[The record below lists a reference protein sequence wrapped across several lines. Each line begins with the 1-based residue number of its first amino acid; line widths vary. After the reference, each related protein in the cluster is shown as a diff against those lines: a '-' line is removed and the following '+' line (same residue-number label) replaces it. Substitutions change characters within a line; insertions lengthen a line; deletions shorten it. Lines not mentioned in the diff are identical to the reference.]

1 MLFPAE
7 TEKATEVKEMPV
19 IPQVKCR
26 RCGTTF
32 SSLRSRCP
40 NCGTR
45 VVSQSSRSPGTTP
58 GTVRGTAANSRAEA
72 NVRWQLAF
80 GLVLVFAVI
89 LSVIVMV
96 TSTLDGGS
104 SIINPTATP
113 VSPINQ
119 ISQAPSVEAPP
130 TPSPTPL
137 PKVESIKILYM
148 NTKDLTPENA
158 WPTMRVGESISVNAV
173 VYPMDILN
181 PEVEWSCSDTEG
193 TSLQF
198 TVNDDDTVTLTCV
211 SAELRNVQLTASCYG
226 TKVTITIYLREAP
239 TS

>member
-1 MLFPAE
+1 
-7 TEKATEVKEMPV
+7 MPV

-26 RCGTTF
+26 RCGATF

-72 NVRWQLAF
+72 NVRWQMAF
-80 GLVLVFAVI
+80 GLVLVVSVI
-89 LSVIVMV
+89 LAVIVMV
-96 TSTLDGGS
+96 TSSLD
-104 SIINPTATP
+104 SIDTAAIKPTATP
-113 VSPINQ
+113 ALLSELMPN
-119 ISQAPSVEAPP
+119 VEAAP

-181 PEVEWSCSDTEG
+181 PVIEWSCSDTDG
-193 TSLQF
+193 VSLQYMIN
-198 TVNDDDTVTLTCV
+198 NDGTVTLTCV
-211 SAELRNVQLTASCYG
+211 SADLRNVQLTASCYG
-226 TKVTITIYLREAP
+226 TSVTITIYLREAQ
-239 TS
+239 

>member
-1 MLFPAE
+1 
-7 TEKATEVKEMPV
+7 MPV

-26 RCGTTF
+26 RCGATF

-40 NCGTR
+40 SCGTR

-96 TSTLDGGS
+96 TSTLNGADTA
-104 SIINPTATP
+104 ITNPATTPGLILNP
-113 VSPINQ
+113 VN
-119 ISQAPSVEAPP
+119 QAPNVEAPP

-173 VYPMDILN
+173 VYPMDITD
-181 PEVEWSCSDTEG
+181 PVVEWSCSDTDG
-193 TSLQF
+193 TSLQYN
-198 TVNDDDTVTLTCV
+198 VNPDDTVTLTCV
-211 SAELRNVQLTASCYG
+211 SAEKRNVQLTASCYG
-226 TKVTITIYLREAP
+226 TSVTITIYLREAP
-239 TS
+239 TT

>member
-1 MLFPAE
+1 MS
-7 TEKATEVKEMPV
+7 V

-26 RCGTTF
+26 RCGATF

-45 VVSQSSRSPGTTP
+45 VVAQSSRTPGTTP

-80 GLVLVFAVI
+80 GLILVAAVI
-89 LSVIVMV
+89 LAVIVMV
-96 TSTLDGGS
+96 TTSLDTIDNA
-104 SIINPTATP
+104 SIRPTATP
-113 VSPINQ
+113 ALINNQ
-119 ISQAPSVEAPP
+119 QRPEVEAAPTPPP
-130 TPSPTPL
+130 TPE
-137 PKVESIKILYM
+137 PKVEQIKILYM

-158 WPTMRVGESISVNAV
+158 WPTMRVGEAINVNAV

-181 PEVEWSCSDTEG
+181 PVVEWSCSDTDG
-193 TSLQF
+193 TSLQY
-198 TVNDDDTVTLTCV
+198 TLNSDGTVTLTCV

-226 TKVTITIYLREAP
+226 TSVTITIYLREAA
-239 TS
+239 

>member
-1 MLFPAE
+1 MAE
-7 TEKATEVKEMPV
+7 EILEVTEMPV
-19 IPQVKCR
+19 IPKVKCR
-26 RCGTTF
+26 RCGATF

-45 VVSQSSRSPGTTP
+45 VVSQSTRTPGTTP

-96 TSTLDGGS
+96 TSSLDGASG
-104 SIINPTATP
+104 IIVSPSATP
-113 VSPINQ
+113 MPP
-119 ISQAPSVEAPP
+119 ISQTNQAPIVEAPP

-173 VYPMDILN
+173 VYPMDITN
-181 PEVEWSCSDTEG
+181 PEVTWSCSAADG
-193 TSLQF
+193 TSLQLVPAENAE
-198 TVNDDDTVTLTCV
+198 TINTVTLTCV
-211 SAELRNVQLTASCYG
+211 SAESRSVDVTASCYG
-226 TKVTITIYLREAP
+226 TSVTMRVYLREA
-239 TS
+239 S